1 MNQKKRAPCGN
12 GYDHA
17 VAWSDT
23 SRPPIRE
30 AILIH
35 GGSYIMDETPK
46 IASSGKMNLSVK
58 RGRDSIFARD
68 FAALRAA
75 RQLVSFI

>member
-1 MNQKKRAPCGN
+1 
-12 GYDHA
+12 
-17 VAWSDT
+17 
-23 SRPPIRE
+23 
-30 AILIH
+30 
-35 GGSYIMDETPK
+35 MDETPK